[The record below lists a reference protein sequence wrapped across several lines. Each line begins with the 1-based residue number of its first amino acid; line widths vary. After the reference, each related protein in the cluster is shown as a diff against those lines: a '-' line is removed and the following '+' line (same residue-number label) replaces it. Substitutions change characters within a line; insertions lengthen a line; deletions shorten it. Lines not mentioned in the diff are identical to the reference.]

1 MSDKK
6 YYWLKLK
13 KDFFSS
19 KEMKKLR
26 KIAGGD
32 TYTIIYLKLQ
42 LLSLQDEGYL
52 YFDGVED
59 TFAEELALMIDEDPD
74 NVQAVILFL
83 MKCGLIEQKSDTEIF
98 LTEVPYITGSES
110 SAAERMRKMRQNK
123 TLISNKGDKKC
134 NNVTQECNIVQGC
147 SNNVQNCYIEK
158 EIEKDKEIELEK
170 RDRVSYQQI
179 ADMYNDICIS
189 FPKVRSLS
197 EDRKKAIKARLKNY
211 SIKDFENL
219 FRKAEVSTFLKGSNN
234 RNWSATFDWL
244 IKDSNMA
251 KVLDGNY
258 DNKNSKPK
266 SEPKPQNPVWNELDA
281 IFPD

>member
-1 MSDKK
+1 MADKK

-13 KDFFSS
+13 TGFFGS

-59 TFAEELALMIDEDPD
+59 TFAEELALVLDEDSE
-74 NVQAVILFL
+74 NVQTTLFFLEKRGLLSVI
-83 MKCGLIEQKSDTEIF
+83 SDSEIL
-98 LTEVPYITGSES
+98 LTEVPCLIGSES
-110 SAAERMRKMRQNK
+110 SSAERVRRFREKQTEKALQCNA
-123 TLISNKGDKKC
+123 TVTDCNSN
-134 NNVTQECNIVQGC
+134 CNIDVTLC
-147 SNNVQNCYIEK
+147 NAEI

-197 EDRKKAIKARLKNY
+197 EDRKKAIKARLKTY
-211 SIKDFENL
+211 SVEDFEKL
-219 FRKAEVSTFLKGSNN
+219 FRKAEASTFLKGANN

-244 IKDSNMA
+244 IKDSNIA

-266 SEPKPQNPVWNELDA
+266 SEPKQQNPVWDELDVM
-281 IFPD
+281 FPD

>member
-1 MSDKK
+1 MADKK

-13 KDFFSS
+13 KDFFGS

-59 TFAEELALMIDEDPD
+59 TFAEELALMLDEDSE
-74 NVQAVILFL
+74 NVQATLIFL
-83 MKCGLIEQKSDTEIF
+83 EKCGLLSVITDNEIL
-98 LTEVPYITGSES
+98 LTEVPYLIGSES
-110 SAAERMRKMRQNK
+110 SSAERVRRFREKRTEK
-123 TLISNKGDKKC
+123 ALHC
-134 NNVTQECNIVQGC
+134 NATVTDCNSSCNADVTMC
-147 SNNVQNCYIEK
+147 NT
-158 EIEKDKEIELEK
+158 EIEKDKDKEIEK
-170 RDRVSYQQI
+170 RDRVSYQLF

-219 FRKAEVSTFLKGSNN
+219 FRKAEASTFLKGSNN

-266 SEPKPQNPVWNELDA
+266 SEPKTQNPVWSELDA

>member
-123 TLISNKGDKKC
+123 TLIPDKGDKKC
-134 NNVTQECNIVQGC
+134 NNVTQECNFVQEC

-158 EIEKDKEIELEK
+158 EIDKEIELEK
-170 RDRVSYQQI
+170 RDRVRYQQI

-197 EDRKKAIKARLKNY
+197 EDRKKAIKARLKTY
-211 SIKDFENL
+211 SVEDFEKL
-219 FRKAEVSTFLKGSNN
+219 FKKAEASTFLKGSNN

-258 DNKNSKPK
+258 DNKDSKPK
-266 SEPKPQNPVWNELDA
+266 AETKPQNPVWDELDA